1 MLGRTLAGGAEGIIC
16 PHVLP
21 VGIGSQS
28 NSWVFRY
35 PFLIHIITFPLSLF
49 LKMGNE
55 VKPRKTSCLLVTVIE
70 YYIEK
75 RFDI

>member
-21 VGIGSQS
+21 AGIGSQS
-28 NSWVFRY
+28 NSWVFMY
-35 PFLIHIITFPLSLF
+35 PFLFHIITFSLSLF

-55 VKPRKTSCLLVTVIE
+55 MKPRKTSCLLVTE
-70 YYIEK
+70 YYMEK
-75 RFDI
+75 RFDM